1 VKEEPDLNDILSSEE
16 KKLQLMVE
24 LGLNAPKPKPKP
36 KVKQRS
42 DVDWMKEILANT
54 SAAQNQNQN
63 ATTE

>member
-1 VKEEPDLNDILSSEE
+1 MHLNRN
-16 KKLQLMVE
+16 Q
-24 LGLNAPKPKPKP
+24 KP

-63 ATTE
+63 QNATTE